1 MNVKPVS
8 NRMGHAMN
16 KMNQTIKSVLLIGGV
31 VAIMSGCSAAP
42 DTKPPV
48 TQPPAT
54 TQPQPQPGTQP
65 QPQPK
70 PQPEAPATKPGGSA
84 GQTPNEP
91 AQPTENHEAITV
103 LVNKSVALPSGYRPS
118 DLVEPQVSFIFDGYH
133 EKRLMR
139 EEAARALER
148 MFAGAKKDGI
158 YLAGVSGYRSYETQE
173 SLFNYYVRT
182 QGEETARK
190 YSAEPGHSEHQT
202 GLAMD
207 ISGSTGECA
216 ADDCFAGTPEANW
229 LAAHAGEY
237 GFIIR
242 YPKGKEAIT
251 GYNYEPWHVR
261 YIGTKIASEINAKG
275 LTLEEYFGVAR

>member
-1 MNVKPVS
+1 
-8 NRMGHAMN
+8 MN
-16 KMNQTIKSVLLIGGV
+16 KMNQTIKSALLVGGV
-31 VAIMSGCSAAP
+31 VAIMTGCSAAP
-42 DTKPPV
+42 NAKPLVPV
-48 TQPPAT
+48 DQPPAS
-54 TQPQPQPGTQP
+54 TQPQQPQTQPGTQP
-65 QPQPK
+65 GTPTTNPGPAPSQPAK
-70 PQPEAPATKPGGSA
+70 EPEAKP
-84 GQTPNEP
+84 
-91 AQPTENHEAITV
+91 PTSHEAITV
-103 LVNKSVALPSGYRPS
+103 LVNKSVALPDGYRPS
-118 DLVEPQVSFIFDGYH
+118 DLVEPQVAFIFDGYH

-139 EEAARALER
+139 EEAARALEK
-148 MFAGAKKDGI
+148 MFAAAKQDGI

-229 LAAHAGEY
+229 LAAHAWEY

-261 YIGTKIASEINAKG
+261 YIGIKISTEINAKG
-275 LTLEEYFGVAR
+275 LTLEEYFGVKG